1 MSTVTVLLQVQKSL
15 ASLLSP
21 GCFLVRVRRPAGG
34 GGARLAVSLLEAGV
48 GNSPL
53 AMAAGNRVRGHP
65 KLLEL
70 EVFHLLEFRPFLFV
84 TSSTPQDLTL
94 GGEATLGA
102 DSTCLSVNLEDLD
115 MTGDVS
121 LRPVRRVA
129 AAGSGV
135 RVTNGSA
142 AAVRRSETLDDSDDY
157 NSLDMTKRARL
168 ADDYMTN
175 RLPPCAPPLSPSNL
189 LGNDDNSPIIRPY
202 PRYRL
207 TLHTAHCTLH
217 TAH

>member
-1 MSTVTVLLQVQKSL
+1 MK
-15 ASLLSP
+15 
-21 GCFLVRVRRPAGG
+21 
-34 GGARLAVSLLEAGV
+34 
-48 GNSPL
+48 
-53 AMAAGNRVRGHP
+53 
-65 KLLEL
+65 
-70 EVFHLLEFRPFLFV
+70 FRPFVFV

-157 NSLDMTKRARL
+157 NSLDMTNRARL

-189 LGNDDNSPIIRPY
+189 LGNDYNSPIIRPY
-202 PRYRL
+202 PSVLETSESRASLPHLPPGSPPSLADVTSFSLPPSTTSTRGSL
-207 TLHTAHCTLH
+207 G
-217 TAH
+217 